1 MIMQRTVP
9 RYLRWLAKLLLA
21 AALQALL
28 VRMVKDLTRRR

>member
-1 MIMQRTVP
+1 MITQRTVF
-9 RYLRWLAKLLLA
+9 RYLRWLAKVLLA